1 MTPIQKLNSFFINKM
16 KFEREFANFGFLFN
30 DTLNEE
36 IKELKKSDEFEKEVI
51 NKRIFL
57 GCRNYFILSII
68 KYLGE
73 LEQEVND
80 RVNVVGQND
89 LKSEFI
95 FSNIQNL
102 IKLLE
107 RIELIF
113 KEYPK
118 INIEKSLERF
128 NHFMHY
134 SGIKNKEPLD
144 IRTSDDIIEE
154 IVSIVNEI
162 PTVPKNVLIKFYD
175 FEYSDVYIGFLIETS
190 KVITNSIQSIISES
204 NQILNDKYDILEKQ
218 PFLISREK
226 HTSNEEQKKELKIV
240 ETHEYI
246 LDIKVNV
253 IETQPLLNQGEQPP
267 PSETKSESLHE
278 IITHK
283 KSVDIVNGIKIR
295 YKNIKGKRL
304 KLLLKALQDLELLPK
319 DRIGKKFHNCCKD
332 EFNWNIGSYNAMN
345 CYHYNEEIDENE
357 IRSMKEYLETLI
369 KTK

>member
-1 MTPIQKLNSFFINKM
+1 MTPIQKLNSFFIDK
-16 KFEREFANFGFLFN
+16 KQFEREFANFGFRFN
-30 DTLNEE
+30 DTLKQE
-36 IKELKKSDEFEKEVI
+36 IKELKKSNEFEKEVI

-57 GCRNYFILSII
+57 ECRNYFILSII

-80 RVNVVGQND
+80 KVNVVGQND

-102 IKLLE
+102 NKLLE

-118 INIEKSLERF
+118 INIEKSLEIF
-128 NHFMHY
+128 YHFMNY

-144 IRTSDDIIEE
+144 IRTSDDILEE
-154 IVSIVNEI
+154 IVSIVKEI
-162 PTVPKNVLIKFYD
+162 PTVPKNVLFKFYD

-190 KVITNSIQSIISES
+190 KVITNSIQSIISEN

-218 PFLISREK
+218 PFL
-226 HTSNEEQKKELKIV
+226 
-240 ETHEYI
+240 
-246 LDIKVNV
+246 
-253 IETQPLLNQGEQPP
+253 NQGEQHPLLK
-267 PSETKSESLHE
+267 TKSKSLCE
-278 IITHK
+278 IITHE

-304 KLLLKALQDLELLPK
+304 KLLLKAFQDLELLPK

-345 CYHYNEEIDENE
+345 GYHYNEGIDEDQ

>member
-1 MTPIQKLNSFFINKM
+1 LKQEL
-16 KFEREFANFGFLFN
+16 
-30 DTLNEE
+30 
-36 IKELKKSDEFEKEVI
+36 KELKKSNEFDKELI
-51 NKRIFL
+51 NKYIFIQSEQ
-57 GCRNYFILSII
+57 YFFKSIEQN
-68 KYLGE
+68 LGE
-73 LEQEVND
+73 FAKELCYK
-80 RVNVVGQND
+80 VNVVGQND

-95 FSNIQNL
+95 FSNIQYL

-107 RIELIF
+107 KIELIF
-113 KEYPK
+113 KEYPQ
-118 INIEKSLERF
+118 IDIENSHEIF
-128 NHFMHY
+128 EHFIHY
-134 SGIKNKEPLD
+134 AGIKNKEPLD
-144 IRTSDDIIEE
+144 IKTSDDILEE
-154 IVSIVNEI
+154 IISIGNEI
-162 PTVPKNVLIKFYD
+162 RPVPKNILLKFYD
-175 FEYSDVYIGFLIETS
+175 FEYSDVYMGFLIKTS
-190 KVITNSIQSIISES
+190 KAINNSIQRIILE
-204 NQILNDKYDILEKQ
+204 NKDILTEKYDILEKQ

-253 IETQPLLNQGEQPP
+253 IETQTLLNQEEQPP
-267 PSETKSESLHE
+267 PLKTKSESLHE

-283 KSVDIVNGIKIR
+283 KSVEIVNGIKNR

-304 KLLLKALQDLELLPK
+304 KLLLKAFQDLELLPK

-345 CYHYNEEIDENE
+345 GYHYNEEIDENE